1 MRKVILRAAVA
12 ACLALPA
19 AYVQA
24 QPATAPR
31 TGAPMGAS
39 GGTQQLT
46 AQDFVNQAAVSGMF
60 EIQSSKLV
68 LGKLK
73 GGKRARGDAAAGQ
86 GGNDQVRDFA
96 QRMVQDHTQAD
107 KQLKSVL
114 KEANVKVK
122 PPKKLDAQHRQLL
135 QQLKSA
141 KGDQLAR
148 DYANIQV
155 RAHQDAVTLFESY
168 AQNGDN
174 AQLKQF
180 AQQTLPTLQE
190 HLRMA
195 QQLSK

>member
-73 GGKRARGDAAAGQ
+73 GGERATGAAAGQ